1 MGFFGGGGVASSAAQ
16 GATSNARD
24 PAVRR
29 TGTSTGT
36 QTRGS
41 SPRPPSRKPTQLER
55 SVYNFTGNIARD
67 LTMGLSTFG
76 QSGER
81 QAQTLRDRG
90 YSDDVISDYQART
103 AASAARR
110 SERLASRG
118 SGGDDRR
125 PTSSVLSPAVAR
137 QALSQKSNVG
147 LGTVF
152 KGPPTPPSDAAAA
165 KSAPVTVG
173 GAPELVTV
181 GQTSAA
187 SGEMDAAAI
196 EATAEGAAEK
206 NVAETARKGRRS
218 TIQTGAQGLL
228 TTARTR
234 RRRSLMGGEEP
245 MGLIE

>member
-118 SGGDDRR
+118 SGGDDDNR
-125 PTSSVLSPAVAR
+125 PAPARVLAPARAGSNLPVRTSL
-137 QALSQKSNVG
+137 
-147 LGTVF
+147 T
-152 KGPPTPPSDAAAA
+152 PTPPPAPSADAEPEPG
-165 KSAPVTVG
+165 SA
-173 GAPELVTV
+173 E
-181 GQTSAA
+181 
-187 SGEMDAAAI
+187 
-196 EATAEGAAEK
+196 EAVVEGAK
-206 NVAETARKGRRS
+206 TRKGRAS
-218 TIQTGAQGLL
+218 TIATSPTGLL
-228 TTARTR
+228 TTAKTR

>member
-41 SPRPPSRKPTQLER
+41 SPRPPSRQPTQLER

-118 SGGDDRR
+118 SGGDDDNR
-125 PTSSVLSPAVAR
+125 PAPARVLAPARAGSNLPVRTSL
-137 QALSQKSNVG
+137 
-147 LGTVF
+147 T
-152 KGPPTPPSDAAAA
+152 PTPPPAPSADAEPEPG
-165 KSAPVTVG
+165 SA
-173 GAPELVTV
+173 E
-181 GQTSAA
+181 
-187 SGEMDAAAI
+187 
-196 EATAEGAAEK
+196 EAVVEGAK
-206 NVAETARKGRRS
+206 TRKGRAS
-218 TIQTGAQGLL
+218 TIATSPTGLL

>member
-29 TGTSTGT
+29 TGTNTGT

-118 SGGDDRR
+118 SGGDDDNR
-125 PTSSVLSPAVAR
+125 PAPARVLAPARAGSNLPVRTSL
-137 QALSQKSNVG
+137 
-147 LGTVF
+147 T
-152 KGPPTPPSDAAAA
+152 PTPPPVPSADAEPEPG
-165 KSAPVTVG
+165 SA
-173 GAPELVTV
+173 E
-181 GQTSAA
+181 
-187 SGEMDAAAI
+187 
-196 EATAEGAAEK
+196 EAVVEGAK
-206 NVAETARKGRRS
+206 TRKGRAS
-218 TIQTGAQGLL
+218 TIATSPTGLL
-228 TTARTR
+228 TTAKTR

>member
-118 SGGDDRR
+118 SGGDDDNR
-125 PTSSVLSPAVAR
+125 PAPARVLAPARAGSNLPVRTSL
-137 QALSQKSNVG
+137 
-147 LGTVF
+147 T
-152 KGPPTPPSDAAAA
+152 PTPPPVPSADAEPEPG
-165 KSAPVTVG
+165 SA
-173 GAPELVTV
+173 E
-181 GQTSAA
+181 
-187 SGEMDAAAI
+187 
-196 EATAEGAAEK
+196 EAVVEGAK
-206 NVAETARKGRRS
+206 TRKGRAS
-218 TIQTGAQGLL
+218 TIATSPTGLL
-228 TTARTR
+228 TTAKTR

>member
-1 MGFFGGGGVASSAAQ
+1 MCFGGSSA
-16 GATSNARD
+16 SN
-24 PAVRR
+24 
-29 TGTSTGT
+29 
-36 QTRGS
+36 RGS
-41 SPRPPSRKPTQLER
+41 VSSSRSGTGRTSSRTR
-55 SVYNFTGNIARD
+55 SAGRGSGANKNIRQFRQSAVSNVTTD
-67 LTMGLSTFG
+67 LKMGLSTFG
-76 QSGER
+76 MNKAD
-81 QAQTLRDRG
+81 QAAKLSQMG
-90 YSDDVISDYQART
+90 YSPRAIDSYQART

-234 RRRSLMGGEEP
+234 RRRSLIGGGEP
-245 MGLIE
+245 TGLIT

>member
-41 SPRPPSRKPTQLER
+41 SPRPPSRQPTQLER

-118 SGGDDRR
+118 SGGDDDNR
-125 PTSSVLSPAVAR
+125 PAPARVLAPARAGSNLPVRTSL
-137 QALSQKSNVG
+137 
-147 LGTVF
+147 T
-152 KGPPTPPSDAAAA
+152 PTPPPAPSADAEPEPG
-165 KSAPVTVG
+165 SA
-173 GAPELVTV
+173 E
-181 GQTSAA
+181 
-187 SGEMDAAAI
+187 
-196 EATAEGAAEK
+196 EAVVEGAK
-206 NVAETARKGRRS
+206 TRKGRAS
-218 TIQTGAQGLL
+218 TIATSPTGLL
-228 TTARTR
+228 TTAKTR